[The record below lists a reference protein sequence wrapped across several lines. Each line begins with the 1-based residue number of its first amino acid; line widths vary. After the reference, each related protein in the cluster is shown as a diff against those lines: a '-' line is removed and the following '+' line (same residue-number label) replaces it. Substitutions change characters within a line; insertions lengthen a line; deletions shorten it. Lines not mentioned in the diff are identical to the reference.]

1 MTTDNERLPTGFG
14 PSGNKHPK
22 KFEQK
27 NSQEPRA
34 QTIYVKCSCCKN
46 YVSANFLGCG
56 HYICQACTEKK
67 QLSSQQGEHIK
78 CPLPSCS
85 FENNKIEQTLQTDV
99 CEGPDIK
106 AMEDDLWYDPELDDT
121 HYRGLTWPRDEDV
134 VTMQELERQ
143 LDKRTLA
150 RVKRQLKLPRSPPKE
165 IELAEGANADEIR
178 NVLCARVK
186 GNNDLGLLAIYPSRK
201 LNKVVLETAVGN
213 RDKIESYIKETFGDL
228 LKRLP
233 NKTEVAALLVDI
245 SQQGLGAGLEFDLF
259 KPGKE
264 KPADFY
270 VELPINIRVKG
281 DYHEF
286 GEFISGVSDLPRIV
300 TNHDIKI
307 RPVGGQQAGLVLET
321 TAKTYRYMDEE
332 EEEAA
337 GQ

>member
-1 MTTDNERLPTGFG
+1 MTLSDLNNLSFDNIG
-14 PSGNKHPK
+14 SW
-22 KFEQK
+22 
-27 NSQEPRA
+27 
-34 QTIYVKCSCCKN
+34 
-46 YVSANFLGCG
+46 
-56 HYICQACTEKK
+56 
-67 QLSSQQGEHIK
+67 
-78 CPLPSCS
+78 PLPVKIVFILIICAAILGVAYWKDISPLQDS
-85 FENNKIEQTLQTDV
+85 LAKVQEEEQNLRVTFEAKQK
-99 CEGPDIK
+99 K
-106 AMEDDLWYDPELDDT
+106 AANLEALKQQLED
-121 HYRGLTWPRDEDV
+121 
-134 VTMQELERQ
+134 
-143 LDKRTLA
+143 
-150 RVKRQLKLPRSPPKE
+150 
-165 IELAEGANADEIR
+165 
-178 NVLCARVK
+178 
-186 GNNDLGLLAIYPSRK
+186 
-201 LNKVVLETAVGN
+201 
-213 RDKIESYIKETFGDL
+213 IKETFGDL

-270 VELPINIRVKG
+270 VELPISIKVKG

-307 RPVGGQQAGLVLET
+307 RPVGGGDAGLMLET